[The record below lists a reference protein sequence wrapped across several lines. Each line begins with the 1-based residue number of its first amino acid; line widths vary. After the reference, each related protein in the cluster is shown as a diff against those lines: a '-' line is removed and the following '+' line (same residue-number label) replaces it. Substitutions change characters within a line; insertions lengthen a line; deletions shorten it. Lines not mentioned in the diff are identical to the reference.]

1 MTDRERAARRLLGTD
16 RRLVLASASPRR
28 AELLRGLGLE
38 PEIRPVDVPEDLSG
52 DPAAEAVRLAEDK
65 ARAALRSGGEAL
77 VLAADTVVAVDGDPL
92 GKPADRDETIRM
104 LRRLSG
110 RVHQVVTGVAVAR
123 ESDGTLVSGAETTR
137 VRFDELDDDTMAAL
151 ADSGDGDDKAGAYG
165 IQSLAGLVIPAVDG
179 DYFNVVGLPLT
190 LLRRLVRR
198 IEAEP
203 AKEIR

>member
-1 MTDRERAARRLLGTD
+1 VTGRERAARRLLGTD

-28 AELLRGLGLE
+28 AELLRGLGLD
-38 PEIRPVDVPEDLSG
+38 PELRPVDVPEDLAG

-65 ARAALRSGGEAL
+65 ARAAMRSGGAAL
-77 VLAADTVVAVDGDPL
+77 VVAADTVVAIDGEPL
-92 GKPADRDETIRM
+92 GKPADRDETVAM

-110 RVHQVVTGVAVAR
+110 RTHRVMTGVAVAR
-123 ESDGTLVSGAETTR
+123 EADGALVSGVETTR
-137 VRFDELDDDTMAAL
+137 VRFDELDDETIAAL

-179 DYFNVVGLPLT
+179 DYFNVVGLPLA
-190 LLRRLVRR
+190 LLRTLVRR

-203 AKEIR
+203 AKEKR